1 MTKTMERLRIHVPV
15 TLSDQTRHNKNSH
28 GARLG
33 KDVGMDV
40 HHEVSS
46 RCVLH
51 DKTHMFG
58 RLEACKQ
65 VDQERVVGTVDGLK
79 DPLLTH
85 QTGDRRGV
93 GGKGAGGSGVRRA

>member
-1 MTKTMERLRIHVPV
+1 
-15 TLSDQTRHNKNSH
+15 
-28 GARLG
+28 
-33 KDVGMDV
+33 MDV